1 MDNLEK
7 ENQDDELVR
16 ADEDEQQ
23 DRDDMTTEVTAT
35 ATESFSRAPV
45 S

>member
-23 DRDDMTTEVTAT
+23 DRDDMTEVTAT